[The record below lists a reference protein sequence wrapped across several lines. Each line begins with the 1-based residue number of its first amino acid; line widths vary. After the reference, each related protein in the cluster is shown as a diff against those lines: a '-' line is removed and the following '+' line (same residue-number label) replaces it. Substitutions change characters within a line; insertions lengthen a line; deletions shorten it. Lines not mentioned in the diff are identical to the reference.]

1 MMICIVL
8 FSVRQYKKFEQKIRE
23 QPESNRRPQ
32 DLQSYALPLSYT
44 PGMHAPWGCNTAKT
58 SPRVKVFKK
67 YIRPITTSAGFE
79 PTRA

>member
-44 PGMHAPWGCNTAKT
+44 PVNL
-58 SPRVKVFKK
+58 RVEGGVLLDSGTRTPKK
-67 YIRPITTSAGFE
+67 K
-79 PTRA
+79 